1 MFDIIGDI
9 HGHATPLKQ
18 LLIQLDY
25 QYDGNSYRHPQR
37 KVIFLGDYIDRGPDQ
52 VEVYRIVRAMV
63 DADQAIAIMGNHEL
77 NAVLWTIKSPNN
89 PDQFLRPHTTHN
101 RKQHDA
107 FLQQVGENSDLHAEI
122 IEWFRTLPLC
132 YENNDFRAVH
142 AYWNTEALEYLKQQD
157 FIDSQYRISNADA
170 WKIIGTRGSQPYL
183 WVEQLL
189 KGIELPLPEGVSFF
203 DKDGKQRFE
212 VRVRWWLSMEFSSF
226 AEVALLDWQIAAQL
240 EHITTPVF
248 SRYED
253 EKLLFIGHYWMTGH
267 PERLSPYVACLDFS
281 IGKAKINDS
290 KLGAYRYHN
299 EKQLNN
305 NHFSF
310 VVFEGEN

>member
-18 LLIQLDY
+18 LLIQLGY
-25 QYDGNSYRHPQR
+25 QYDGNSYRNPQR

-77 NAVLWTIKSPNN
+77 NAVLWTIKPPNN

-142 AYWNTEALEYLKQQD
+142 AYWNTEALEYLKQQE
-157 FIDSQYRISNADA
+157 FIDSQYRISNADT

-310 VVFEGEN
+310 VVFEGED